1 MNTRVT
7 LLLRQSGLLA
17 ALTISLIYGAA
28 AVAHHS
34 FAMFDHDNQLRLTGT
49 VTHFQWTNPHV
60 YINLDVDNE
69 AGGFDN
75 WTIECANPGILSRL
89 GWKFNSVK
97 EGDEITIIV
106 GPLRTGEPGALL
118 KQIKFADGTIMSNG
132 VPAGQPNIPIE

>member
-1 MNTRVT
+1 MNDFVR
-7 LLLRQSGLLA
+7 LLRGWGLLCALTA
-17 ALTISLIYGAA
+17 ALTYSVSTA
-28 AVAHHS
+28 AHHS
-34 FAMFDHDNQLRLTGT
+34 FAMFDHDNQLRLTGK

-60 YINLDVDNE
+60 YINLDVDNDE
-69 AGGFDN
+69 GGFDN

-118 KQIKFADGTIMSNG
+118 KQIRFADGVIMSNG
-132 VPAGQPNIPIE
+132 VPAGQPTIPIE